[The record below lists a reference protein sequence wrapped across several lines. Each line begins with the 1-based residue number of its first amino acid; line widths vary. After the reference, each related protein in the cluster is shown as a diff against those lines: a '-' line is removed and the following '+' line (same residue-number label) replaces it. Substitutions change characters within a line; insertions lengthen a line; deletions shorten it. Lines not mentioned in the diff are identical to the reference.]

1 MTTVLKRYELQGK
14 LGAGGMAEVWIAR
27 ASGPSGFEKQV
38 VVKRIL
44 PQLAGDPTVEAL
56 FKAEARIAARLDH
69 PNLLQ
74 VFDFGQEADGSL
86 VLVMELVD
94 GASLRSVVRAI
105 VGGKKL
111 DPRLVAKLMAQVC
124 EGLHAAHELKDEKG
138 APLNLV
144 HRDISPEN
152 ILLSRSGAVKVA
164 DFGIARIERE
174 VQLTAADTFRG
185 KIGYAAPEQIMGLPV
200 TRQADLW
207 AIGVT
212 MFELLTGQ
220 KPFVTETE
228 AELASA
234 SVYRAPRRVDELRP
248 DCPIALAEIV
258 ARCLTKDLSA
268 RWADGHELGRQLE
281 DFISWS
287 GAPLRST
294 DLGGILKD
302 LDIKA
307 HTVTAAGT
315 PSLSAV
321 PILGPYVEP
330 STFEPIAELAEDGS
344 LHSLDRPERPK
355 VVDEPPTQLQA
366 ELEDTSPSSPAL
378 VREPKPRSSL
388 RSGEESSS
396 PAVEPPP
403 ARMQE
408 RFDRI
413 EVEPLAV
420 AVEHLPAPAAG
431 AAPARTSSLAM
442 KLLLGVGA
450 LALAGLVVFGVSTL
464 PGRTQPAAHG
474 TLFIESTPTGA
485 AVAVNGEPVGQTPWA
500 GDNPPG
506 GITTITLSRSGF
518 AALTV
523 RLDGGTDWTG
533 SLKLSRQK

>member
-1 MTTVLKRYELQGK
+1 
-14 LGAGGMAEVWIAR
+14 MAEVWLAR

-44 PQLAGDPTVEAL
+44 PQLAGDSTVEAL
-56 FKAEARIAARLDH
+56 FKAEARIASRLDH

-74 VFDFGQEADGSL
+74 VFDFGQEPDGSL

-111 DPRLVAKLMAQVC
+111 DPRLVAKLMALVC

-207 AIGVT
+207 ALGVT

-234 SVYRAPRRVDELRP
+234 SVYGAPRRVDELRP
-248 DCPIALAEIV
+248 DCPIALAGIV
-258 ARCLTKDLSA
+258 AKCLTGELSA
-268 RWADGHELGRQLE
+268 RWADAHELGRQLE

-294 DLGGILKD
+294 DLGGILHA
-302 LDIKA
+302 LDIKP

-321 PILGPYVEP
+321 PGLAPYFEP

-344 LHSLDRPERPK
+344 LHALERPERPK
-355 VVDEPPTQLQA
+355 VVDEAQAQLQSGT
-366 ELEDTSPSSPAL
+366 EDFSPSLSFAREPRPRSSSRSGEDPSSP
-378 VREPKPRSSL
+378 
-388 RSGEESSS
+388 
-396 PAVEPPP
+396 VEPAP

-413 EVEPLAV
+413 EVDPLAV
-420 AVEHLPAPAAG
+420 AIELPAPAVT
-431 AAPARTSSLAM
+431 AAPRSSSIRM
-442 KLLLGVGA
+442 RLLLGIGA
-450 LALAGLVVFGVSTL
+450 LALAGLVVFGLSRL
-464 PGRTQPAAHG
+464 PERPHAAAHG
-474 TLFIESTPTGA
+474 TVFIESTPSGA
-485 AVAVNGEPVGQTPWA
+485 DVAVNGEPVGQTPWA

-518 AALTV
+518 EALTV

-533 SLKLSRQK
+533 SVKLSRQK

>member
-14 LGAGGMAEVWIAR
+14 LGVGGMAEVWIAR

-74 VFDFGQEADGSL
+74 VFDFGQEPDGSL

-111 DPRLVAKLMAQVC
+111 DPRLVAKLMAQVG
-124 EGLHAAHELKDEKG
+124 EARHAAHELKDEKG

-185 KIGYAAPEQIMGLPV
+185 KLGYAAPEQIMGQPV

-220 KPFVTETE
+220 KPFVSETE

-258 ARCLTKDLSA
+258 ARCLTRDLSA
-268 RWADGHELGRQLE
+268 RWTDAHELGRQLE
-281 DFISWS
+281 DFVSWS

-321 PILGPYVEP
+321 PSLSPYVEP
-330 STFEPIAELAEDGS
+330 STFEPIAEMAEDGS
-344 LHSLDRPERPK
+344 LHALDLPQRLP
-355 VVDEPPTQLQA
+355 VVEDAKTQLHA
-366 ELEDTSPSSPAL
+366 ELEDTSPSALAL
-378 VREPKPRSSL
+378 VREQKPRSSL
-388 RSGEESSS
+388 RPGEEHES
-396 PAVEPPP
+396 PAVEPAP
-403 ARMQE
+403 AGMQE

-420 AVEHLPAPAAG
+420 AVEQLPTTPS
-431 AAPARTSSLAM
+431 PEVARRGPIGM

-450 LALAGLVVFGVSTL
+450 VVLAGLVVFGISKL
-464 PGRTQPAAHG
+464 P
-474 TLFIESTPTGA
+474 S
-485 AVAVNGEPVGQTPWA
+485 
-500 GDNPPG
+500 
-506 GITTITLSRSGF
+506 
-518 AALTV
+518 
-523 RLDGGTDWTG
+523 
-533 SLKLSRQK
+533 

>member
-1 MTTVLKRYELQGK
+1 MTTVLKRYELQGR
-14 LGAGGMAEVWIAR
+14 LGAGGMAEVWLAR

-44 PQLAGDPTVEAL
+44 PQLAGDSTVEAL

-74 VFDFGQEADGSL
+74 VFDFGQEPDGSL

-138 APLNLV
+138 ASLNLV

-152 ILLSRSGAVKVA
+152 ILLSKSGAVKVA

-185 KIGYAAPEQIMGLPV
+185 KIGYAAPEQIMGEPV

-207 AIGVT
+207 AVGVT

-220 KPFVTETE
+220 KPFATETE

-234 SVYRAPRRVDELRP
+234 TVHRKPRRVDELRP

-258 ARCLTKDLSA
+258 AKCLSKDLSA

-294 DLGGILKD
+294 DLGGILND
-302 LDIKA
+302 LGIKA

-321 PILGPYVEP
+321 PSLAPYVEP

-344 LHSLDRPERPK
+344 LHALDVPERPRI
-355 VVDEPPTQLQA
+355 VDAANTQL
-366 ELEDTSPSSPAL
+366 ESGLEDTLVSRLAL

-388 RSGEESSS
+388 RSGEEQSS
-396 PAVEPPP
+396 PAVESPP

-413 EVEPLAV
+413 EVDPLAV
-420 AVEHLPAPAAG
+420 AIELPAPAVPP
-431 AAPARTSSLAM
+431 AAASSSSIGM
-442 KLLLGVGA
+442 RLLLGIGA
-450 LALAGLVVFGVSTL
+450 LALAGLVVFGVSRL
-464 PGRTQPAAHG
+464 PAPAQAVAHG
-474 TLFIESTPTGA
+474 TLFIESTPSGA
-485 AVAVNGEPVGQTPWA
+485 AIEVNGEPVGQTPWA
-500 GDNPPG
+500 GDNPAG
-506 GITTITLSRSGF
+506 TITIITLSRSGF
-518 AALTV
+518 ETLTV

-533 SLKLSRQK
+533 SVKLSRQK

>member
-44 PQLAGDPTVEAL
+44 PQLAGDSTVEAL

-105 VGGKKL
+105 VGGKRL

-174 VQLTAADTFRG
+174 VGQ
-185 KIGYAAPEQIMGLPV
+185 PV

-234 SVYRAPRRVDELRP
+234 AVYRAPRRVDELRP

-258 ARCLTKDLSA
+258 GKCLTKELSG
-268 RWADGHELGRQLE
+268 RWADAHELGRQLE

-294 DLGGILKD
+294 DLGAILND

-321 PILGPYVEP
+321 PSLSPYVEP

-344 LHSLDRPERPK
+344 LHALDRPQRPPAE
-355 VVDEPPTQLQA
+355 DEAKTQVQA
-366 ELEDTSPSSPAL
+366 DIEDTSPSAL
-378 VREPKPRSSL
+378 SLAREPKARSSL
-388 RSGEESSS
+388 RSGEEHLGSAEE
-396 PAVEPPP
+396 PAP
-403 ARMQE
+403 AMQE

-413 EVEPLAV
+413 EVQPLAV
-420 AVEHLPAPAAG
+420 AVEHLPPPTALPSST
-431 AAPARTSSLAM
+431 RTSPIGTKVLV
-442 KLLLGVGA
+442 GVGA
-450 LALAGLVVFGVSTL
+450 LALAGLVVFGVSRL
-464 PGRTQPAAHG
+464 PARAPAAHG
-474 TLFIESTPTGA
+474 TLFIESTPSGA

-518 AALTV
+518 TALTV

-533 SLKLSRQK
+533 TVKLSRQK

>member
-74 VFDFGQEADGSL
+74 VFDFGQEPDGSL

-105 VGGKKL
+105 VGGRQL

-138 APLNLV
+138 ASLNLV

-174 VQLTAADTFRG
+174 VQLTGADTFRG
-185 KIGYAAPEQIMGLPV
+185 KIGYAAPEQIMGQPV

-220 KPFVTETE
+220 KPFVAETE

-258 ARCLTKDLSA
+258 AKCLTKELSA
-268 RWADGHELGRQLE
+268 RWADAHELGRQLE

-294 DLGGILKD
+294 DLGGILND

-315 PSLSAV
+315 PSLLEV
-321 PILGPYVEP
+321 PSLAPYVEP

-344 LHSLDRPERPK
+344 LHALDVPGRPRI
-355 VVDEPPTQLQA
+355 VDNEKTQT
-366 ELEDTSPSSPAL
+366 ESGLEDTLVSRLAL
-378 VREPKPRSSL
+378 VREPKPRSSP
-388 RSGEESSS
+388 RSGEEPSS
-396 PAVEPPP
+396 PGVEPAP

-413 EVEPLAV
+413 EVQPLAV
-420 AVEHLPAPAAG
+420 AVEHLPAPAAS
-431 AAPARTSSLAM
+431 PARTSSLGM
-442 KLLLGVGA
+442 RLMLGVGA
-450 LALAGLVVFGVSTL
+450 VAMAGLVVFGLSKL
-464 PGRTQPAAHG
+464 PSRPRAAAHG
-474 TLFIESTPTGA
+474 TLFIESTPSGA
-485 AVAVNGEPVGQTPWA
+485 AVAVNGQAVGQTPWA
-500 GDNPPG
+500 GDNPAG
-506 GITTITLSRSGF
+506 DVTTITLSRSGY

-533 SLKLSRQK
+533 TVKLSRQK

>member
-1 MTTVLKRYELQGK
+1 MTTVLKRYELQGR

-74 VFDFGQEADGSL
+74 VFDFGQEPDGSL

-105 VGGKKL
+105 VGGQTL

-185 KIGYAAPEQIMGLPV
+185 KLGYAAPEQIMGLPV

-228 AELASA
+228 SELASA
-234 SVYRAPRRVDELRP
+234 SVYRTPRRVDELRP

-258 ARCLTKDLSA
+258 ARCLTKDLSV

-294 DLGGILKD
+294 DLGAILND
-302 LDIKA
+302 LGIKA

-321 PILGPYVEP
+321 PNLAAYVEP

-344 LHSLDRPERPK
+344 LHALDLQQRPLDEAQTQTHSEPEDPAPPPLSL
-355 VVDEPPTQLQA
+355 A
-366 ELEDTSPSSPAL
+366 
-378 VREPKPRSSL
+378 REPKPRSSL
-388 RSGEESSS
+388 RSGEEHPSPVGT
-396 PAVEPPP
+396 PAVVDSVRAEPQ
-403 ARMQE
+403 RL
-408 RFDRI
+408 
-413 EVEPLAV
+413 EVQPLAV
-420 AVEHLPAPAAG
+420 AIDEVAAPAPAH
-431 AAPARTSSLAM
+431 AAARTSPIGM
-442 KLLLGVGA
+442 KLLLGIGA
-450 LALAGLVVFGVSTL
+450 FVLAGLVVFGVSRL
-464 PGRTQPAAHG
+464 PARAQATAHG
-474 TLFIESTPTGA
+474 TLFIESTPSGA
-485 AVAVNGEPVGQTPWA
+485 AVFVNGEPVGQTPWA
-500 GDNPPG
+500 GDNPAG
-506 GITTITLSRSGF
+506 DITSITLSRSGY

-533 SLKLSRQK
+533 TVKLSRQR